1 MSESPLLGELPPALA
16 KALADRGYGE
26 LTSIQAAVL
35 APELEG
41 RDLRIT
47 SQTGSGKTV
56 ALGLVLA
63 SLVEGKRGPSRV
75 AKPSVLVVTPTR
87 ELAQQ
92 VGRELTWLFAELRAR
107 VVTVT
112 GGTSVVLDRRALESN
127 PSVVVGTPGRIADH
141 LRTGAIDLGALRALA
156 LDEADEMLDMGF
168 REELDAIVAASPADR
183 RTHLV
188 SATFSGEVL
197 ALAERLQKDPVHVQ
211 GTRLGAAN
219 ADIEHRAV
227 VVRASDKADAL
238 VNILLLGPNERTLVF
253 TRTRA
258 GAAQVSVGLNELG
271 FHTRALHG
279 EMTQRERNETL
290 ESFRRGHT
298 AILVATDV
306 AARGL
311 DVEGVT
317 RVVQFDLPENVEVFT
332 HRSGRTGRAGRRG
345 VNWTLVPQSAERRT
359 AQLLREAKVEVSWVA
374 PPSPDEIHAASG
386 DILVGEVEEALND
399 EVDPRLA
406 ELADRLLE
414 AHDPKSLVLHLLA
427 KSAYGLPCEPR
438 HIAPVAAPRKLG
450 SERGPRATREDRP
463 RDDSRYAAFQMS
475 WGRLRGAETKRVLA
489 LVCRRGG
496 IEGRDVGRIQIGPHS
511 SRVEVIEEKAAAFE
525 RAASRP
531 DPREPHIRIRR
542 WVDKAPPAL
551 ERTAPRHARR
561 G

>member
-1 MSESPLLGELPPALA
+1 MIESSTLGELPEALA
-16 KALADRGYGE
+16 AALRERGFEE
-26 LTSIQAAVL
+26 LTAIQTAVL
-35 APELEG
+35 APELAG

-56 ALGLVLA
+56 ALGFVLA
-63 SLVEGKRGPSRV
+63 PVLEGKRPKSRV
-75 AKPSVLVVTPTR
+75 AKPLVLIVTPTR

-92 VGRELTWLFAELRAR
+92 VGRELTWLFAALRAR

-112 GGTSVVLDRRALESN
+112 GGTSVMLDKRALEAN
-127 PSVVVGTPGRIADH
+127 PDVVVGTPGRIADH
-141 LRTGAIDLGALRALA
+141 LRTGALDLSSLRALA

-168 REELDAIVAASPADR
+168 REELDAIVEASPEER

-197 ALAERLQKDPVHVQ
+197 ALAKRLQTDPIHVQ

-219 ADIEHRAV
+219 VDIEHRAV
-227 VVRASDKADAL
+227 VVRASDKAESL
-238 VNILLLGPNERTLVF
+238 INILLLAPNERTLIF

-258 GAAQVSVGLNELG
+258 AAAQVSAGLNELG

-290 ESFRRGHT
+290 DAFRRGHT

-311 DVEGVT
+311 DIEAVT
-317 RVVQFDLPENVEVFT
+317 RVVQYDLPENAEVFT

-345 VNWTLVPQSAERRT
+345 VSWTLVPQSAQRRT
-359 AQLLREAKVEVSWVA
+359 EQLLRAAKVEVSWLA
-374 PPSPDEIHAASG
+374 PPTPDEIHAASG
-386 DILVGEVEEALND
+386 DILVGEVEESLN
-399 EVDPRLA
+399 EPVEPRLL

-414 AHDPKSLVLHLLA
+414 AHEPRSLVLHLLA
-427 KSAYGLPCEPR
+427 KSTYGLPCEPR
-438 HIAPVAAPRKLG
+438 EIAPIAASRKVAQE
-450 SERGPRATREDRP
+450 SGPKRP
-463 RDDSRYAAFQMS
+463 RGERPPSEGRYAAFQMS

-511 SRVEVIEEKAAAFE
+511 SRVEVAEEKAAAFE
-525 RAASRP
+525 RAVSRP
-531 DPREPHIRIRR
+531 DPREPHIHFRR
-542 WVDKAPPAL
+542 WVDQQPQGGA
-551 ERTAPRHARR
+551 ERPLKGKRR
-561 G
+561 